1 MTMRDDVKRLGG
13 LREAGKE
20 LEGQGEP
27 EAIGAARGVA
37 YFDGT
42 GRVATR
48 TAEQTQAG
56 AATPAVP
63 NDVVS
68 AVSNEV
74 QGESASSRANA
85 SGVQLSDFDK
95 AVQASYDTL
104 KAGEWPEYQSLS
116 GITGL
121 FDCTTGE
128 YVRLAFG
135 ETAEAQQLPVYR
147 SNCRQGLKPGWDS
160 VSAYR
165 EESGCGPTE
174 GYNQGK
180 VWISSGITSNND
192 VEFAASVSAMDA
204 RIAARYASSP
214 NIIRVLNN
222 GGPNDGLKQ
231 YLVSYSSNSYYYDY
245 EQVFESQV
253 RWNGNAAFL
262 WSAPAGARP
271 RNGVGPTI
279 TQWDCAAALDP
290 NYYGSRQAC
299 IDACNPD
306 PASLVEC
313 DQDFEPCE
321 NGETDPNAEDCNPLN
336 LITNPCDL
344 DPALPYSCEVED
356 EWDSADCYREE
367 KRGGL
372 KAGWDSVSAYRE
384 EVGCAPSATY
394 DPGYYWQYSLDDNPK
409 IYGFG
414 RTQKDA
420 FMMAATE
427 WVDKWAAAELSFIA
441 VNNDGELFAMRGG
454 VSIQTTSIDNIMG
467 REGIASL
474 VYVASDQLNVLGSV
488 TGSSNQYLFGTK
500 YYPFGGLAS
509 WDTFAVDSKLSC
521 AETSWRFQD
530 REYWPPTSYRPAV
543 DEGCAM
549 TDIPLECEQD
559 FEACENGET
568 DPEAEDCN
576 PLELTQAQQCCP
588 DPATVEPCAWQ
599 DDCLADYLVSDTHRI
614 SPNPNDPNANL
625 PNDISAAQF
634 CDNEGN
640 DVRLIPAKDG
650 GYIVSNQ
657 AQNVNFYRDPAGKVS
672 YFDNTK
678 ILDFQA

>member
-128 YVRLAFG
+128 GVRLAFG

-147 SNCRQGLKPGWDS
+147 DNCRQGLKPGWDS
-160 VSAYR
+160 VAAYR
-165 EESGCGPTE
+165 EGEFIDVTQDV
-174 GYNQGK
+174 GYRAGE
-180 VWISSGITSNND
+180 VYYSTTFYPLRG
-192 VEFAASVSAMDA
+192 
-204 RIAARYASSP
+204 IAAVRSGAELAVKWAEYEAIDRQGYYFSETLPYIYTCDYLLWQCSASQP
-214 NIIRVLNN
+214 NN
-222 GGPNDGLKQ
+222 
-231 YLVSYSSNSYYYDY
+231 YYPAADFY
-245 EQVFESQV
+245 
-253 RWNGNAAFL
+253 NAARV
-262 WSAPAGARP
+262 SGEQPPSCGAGEQLYMRCLFG
-271 RNGVGPTI
+271 NTL
-279 TQWDCAAALDP
+279 TNYDCANP
-290 NYYGSRQAC
+290 GGSSSTQNFIQARC
-299 IDACNPD
+299 AEFTSDLLAVQE
-306 PASLVEC
+306 A
-313 DQDFEPCE
+313 EPCE
-321 NGETDPNAEDCNPLN
+321 NGETDPAAEDCNPLN

-344 DPALPYSCEVED
+344 NPNEPYTCESES
-356 EWDSADCYREE
+356 EWDSAECYREE

-384 EVGCAPSATY
+384 EVGCAPVEGFVAGEFYRSAVGGSGFY
-394 DPGYYWQYSLDDNPK
+394 NLSGGVGFAASPEAAFMQAAEKAAPNS
-409 IYGFG
+409 YGAMYVG
-414 RTQKDA
+414 RTPSGGLYYHA
-420 FMMAATE
+420 GISTTVTWNLNGYF
-427 WVDKWAAAELSFIA
+427 
-441 VNNDGELFAMRGG
+441 NNEIVKIWNDPTGL
-454 VSIQTTSIDNIMG
+454 IG
-467 REGIASL
+467 R
-474 VYVASDQLNVLGSV
+474 
-488 TGSSNQYLFGTK
+488 SNEA
-500 YYPFGGLAS
+500 PFGGGSNSMTAWPGTCSAVPS
-509 WDTFAVDSKLSC
+509 WHPDRSDPDFIAWC
-521 AETSWRFQD
+521 ALTEAPIECDQ
-530 REYWPPTSYRPAV
+530 Y
-543 DEGCAM
+543 
-549 TDIPLECEQD
+549 LEQ
-559 FEACENGET
+559 CENGET
-568 DPEAEDCN
+568 DPNAEDCN

-588 DPATVEPCAWQ
+588 DPATVEPCDWQ
-599 DDCLADYLVSDTHRI
+599 DDCLADYLVSDSHRI
-614 SPNPNDPNANL
+614 SSDERDPNANL
-625 PNDISAAQF
+625 PSDISAAQF
-634 CDNEGN
+634 CDAEGN
-640 DVRLIPAKDG
+640 EIQLIPAKEG

-657 AQNVNFYRDPAGKVS
+657 TQNVNLYRDPAGKVS

-678 ILDFQA
+678 IIDYQVRG